1 MELLAGL
8 LASVKLMK
16 RVGGRRRGEPQGG
29 PVTQVGSCLRS
40 WMGQD
45 HDGRPVPSGLQIP
58 VRHQGQRLWK
68 PIQWRRTALGVAFSS
83 KRSTEHD
90 REALNPEP

>member
-45 HDGRPVPSGLQIP
+45 HDGRPVPSGLLSDTK
-58 VRHQGQRLWK
+58 VRGYGSLFNGGGQHWGLLSPAKGTQSMTEK
-68 PIQWRRTALGVAFSS
+68 P
-83 KRSTEHD
+83 
-90 REALNPEP
+90 